1 MTTLTKMIDLQMA
14 SLLVAFAVATHL
26 IRLCNRTPNVPQ
38 TKHNQDRL
46 FSVPIVKEHGA
57 KILEF
62 MFVAPCIHHII
73 LTAMFPRTEPS
84 AICPKPEQ
92 LDPKYFTWSTYTV
105 ICLVIIYISATLRL
119 LAFRTLGKNFT
130 FQLAKPD
137 QLITSGVYGYVQHPS
152 YGPLFVLIC
161 ATIMLFL
168 PFDAGAGCILPSEL
182 VDTWATWRWPLL
194 GVAMLILGGGIGIR
208 VRDEEAMLKE
218 TFGKQWIEWHK
229 KTPRF
234 VPFLF

>member
-1 MTTLTKMIDLQMA
+1 MDLETA
-14 SLLVAFAVATHL
+14 SLLLAFAGAAHL
-26 IRLCNRTPNVPQ
+26 IRLCNRTPHKPQ
-38 TKHNQDRL
+38 TTHNQDRL

-57 KILEF
+57 KFLELL
-62 MFVAPCIHHII
+62 FVAPCIHHII
-73 LTAMFPRTEPS
+73 LTATKPSEPS
-84 AICPKPEQ
+84 MICPNPSQ
-92 LDPKYFTWSTYTV
+92 LDSKYFTWSTYTV
-105 ICLVIIYISATLRL
+105 VSLTIIYASATLRL

-161 ATIMLFL
+161 ATIMQFL
-168 PFDAGAGCILPSEL
+168 PFDAGQGCFLPMEI
-182 VDTWATWRWPLL
+182 VDLWPVWRWQFL
-194 GVAMLILGGGIGIR
+194 GIAMLILGVGIFVR

-218 TFGKQWIEWHK
+218 TFGKQWVDWHR

-234 VPFLF
+234 IPFLC